1 MAPFVLLFPCST
13 WAMATKEE
21 LEAGLARWKKLIDE
35 GKADEFIAEKDQ
47 IRKTIGLTT
56 SVVAYKGLS

>member
-1 MAPFVLLFPCST
+1 MFPHST
-13 WAMATKEE
+13 WSMATKEE
-21 LEAGLARWKKLIDE
+21 LEAGLAKWRKLIEE